1 MTLTD
6 EELASIESAVCELY
20 EAQYEAAESNPE
32 SLFWDSTESMERR
45 FKIALE
51 MYDFADASVLD
62 VGCGFGDFFTFL
74 EDSGSTPRE
83 YHGIDITSAIN
94 IARERY
100 ADVPDCSFE
109 RRNIMRDPFDR
120 AFDVAVG
127 FGTVF
132 NALTGVSNERYLR
145 RFMRACFE
153 SADAALLN
161 AISSHRQGNW
171 PYEKGVYYYS
181 PERAFGYAQELTR
194 NVRLRHDFEP
204 IPQKEFIL
212 LLSPDDTDEPIGVI
226 SVGGESSKR

>member
-6 EELASIESAVCELY
+6 DELATIESAVRELY
-20 EAQYEAAESNPE
+20 EAQVESTESDPE

-45 FKIALE
+45 FKIAWE

-62 VGCGFGDFFTFL
+62 VGCGFGDFYAFL
-74 EDSGSTPRE
+74 DDRGSTPRE
-83 YHGIDITSAIN
+83 YHGVDITSAVDV
-94 IARERY
+94 ARGRY

-109 RRNIMRDPFDR
+109 RRNIMRDPYDR
-120 AFDVAVG
+120 AFDIAVG

-145 RFMRACFE
+145 VFMRACFE

-161 AISSHRQGNW
+161 ALSSHRQGDW
-171 PYEKGVYYYS
+171 PYEEGVYYYS
-181 PERAFGYAQELTR
+181 PEKAFGYAQELTR

-204 IPQKEFIL
+204 IPQKEFTL
-212 LLSPDDTDEPIGVI
+212 LLLPDDRDEPVGVVP
-226 SVGGESSKR
+226 VGGES